1 MSARIFVDTNIWLY
15 SLIQTS
21 EEDTRHQIAATFL
34 EKIERPVISTQVIRE
49 ATHNL
54 IKKARMQE
62 DLIRALISSWY
73 QDCVVQDSSEVQFL
87 LASRLRGL
95 YSLSYWDSLIV
106 AAALDANCATLYSE
120 DMQDGQII
128 DGKMII
134 LNPFVHARKL
144 FD

>member
-1 MSARIFVDTNIWLY
+1 MPAKIFVDTNIWLY

-21 EEDTRHQIAATFL
+21 EEDARHKIAAAFL
-34 EKIERPVISTQVIRE
+34 DKVECPVISTQVIRE

-54 IKKARMQE
+54 IKKARMPE
-62 DLIRALISSWY
+62 DAIRMLISSWY
-73 QDCVVQDSSEVQFL
+73 QDCVVQESSEAQFL

-120 DMQDGQII
+120 DMQHGQII
-128 DGKMII
+128 DGKMTI
-134 LNPFVHARKL
+134 LNPFSQQ
-144 FD
+144 